1 MASKMTVGAFA
12 PEAAF
17 LPSLAR
23 LWLAEGGGHEG
34 LIILPSRRA
43 VQGLAAAFLQENG
56 GKTLLLPRIV
66 ALGNVDEAGLLLT
79 AGVALPPAMASMRR
93 QALLARLILQKPKE
107 DGAPQRLPAAWALAS
122 EFATLLD
129 EADHAEMDLAATLPH
144 LVPEDFAVHWQ
155 KTLAFLSIVTHAWP
169 QILAA
174 DGVMNPAHRLAQL
187 ITAQAQVWAQTP
199 PEGKVWMVAAEGTP
213 AIAVMAKNVASL
225 PQGRL
230 IVPGFDPHLDDDSWA
245 ALPDS
250 HAQSG
255 TAHLLAAMGVRRA
268 EVALLPAVPSA
279 VPKGRSAMLS
289 RALLPAASLGA
300 WQHPQVLNIDGLSV
314 LETGDEAQNALAIA
328 MILRDALQI
337 PGQSAALVTPDR
349 ALAVRVGA
357 ALKRFGI
364 TADDSAGEPL
374 ATTAPAVFLRLLAR
388 AARENYAPV
397 PLLALLKHPLAAG
410 DLQPQ
415 DFRNDARRLERRVL
429 RGARPPEGL
438 AALRY
443 SLTAEHLAE
452 QDFLT
457 RLELMLAPLALPK
470 TLPPVQALTAL
481 IQAAEALAKTPEQ
494 SGATRLWQGVAGAAL
509 SSVLSESLQALA
521 DMPDIAATDLPEL
534 LDVLIGGQV
543 VRKPRAKDGH
553 PRIAIW
559 GIQEA
564 ALQSVDVMVLGGLVE
579 GVWPAPED
587 PGPWLSRPMRRQAG
601 LPNPELKIGQSA
613 HGFFSLVSA
622 CKQVVLAVPKRR
634 ERAPTVPARW
644 LTRLNAMLAGQKQ
657 ELPAHEAGVWVRQ
670 IDLPAVRV
678 RRPKPRPLPPASK
691 RPKVYS
697 ISDIAT
703 LITDPYAIY
712 ARKVLNLV
720 KLDGLDEESDASQ
733 FGEIVHDGLAKFFA
747 ENAVDAVDAKQ
758 RLCTALEVA
767 MQKTRPRAALAQWW
781 RARLERIAIWLLE
794 AEHERIEAN
803 GAPTQRA
810 LECKGTWHLPDG
822 FVING
827 RADRLERDQDGEI
840 RIIDYKTGAPPSAK
854 AVKAGTAPQLPLE
867 AVMAEQGCFGKDF
880 AVQVKA
886 LLYVQL
892 SGRAAAGN
900 EKPLFWKKPDAL
912 RGVITQAAAQVPAL
926 LQRFADPAV
935 PFLTA
940 PHPDRDNKYDD
951 YAGISRR
958 AEWGG
963 EEDENGTDDDSD

>member
-1 MASKMTVGAFA
+1 MASKITVGAFA

-79 AGVALPPAMASMRR
+79 AGVALPPAMGGMRR

-107 DGAPQRLPAAWALAS
+107 DGAPQRLPAAWALAA

-129 EADHAEMDLAATLPH
+129 EADHAGVDLATALPG
-144 LVPEDFAVHWQ
+144 LVPEDYAVHWQ
-155 KTLAFLSIVTHAWP
+155 KTLAFLNIVTEAWP
-169 QILAA
+169 KILEAE
-174 DGVMNPAHRLAQL
+174 DVLNPAHRLAQL

-213 AIAVMAKNVASL
+213 AIAQMAKIVACL
-225 PQGRL
+225 PHGRL
-230 IVPGFDPHLDDDSWA
+230 IVPGFDPHLDDESWA

-255 TAHLLAAMGVRRA
+255 TAHLLASMGVRRD
-268 EVALLPAVPSA
+268 EVELLDAVPSA
-279 VPKGRSAMLS
+279 VPLGRSAMLS
-289 RALLPAASLGA
+289 RALLPAASLAA
-300 WQHPQVLNIDGLSV
+300 WQHPQALNITGLSV
-314 LETGDEAQNALAIA
+314 LETGDESQSALAIA
-328 MILRDALQI
+328 MILRDALEV

-349 ALAVRVGA
+349 GVAVRVGA

-374 ATTAPAVFLRLLAR
+374 AATPPAVFLRLLAR
-388 AARENYAPV
+388 AAREHYAPV

-415 DFRNDARRLERRVL
+415 DFRNDARRLERQVL

-438 AALRY
+438 VALRY
-443 SLTAEHLAE
+443 SLKAERLAE

-457 RLELMLAPLALPK
+457 RLELMLEPLALPK
-470 TLPPVQALTAL
+470 MVLPGQALTAL

-494 SGATRLWQGVAGAAL
+494 SGATRLWQGVAGGAL
-509 SSVLSESLQALA
+509 ASLLSESLQALA
-521 DMPDIAATDLPEL
+521 DMPEIAATDLPDL
-534 LDVLIGGQV
+534 LDALIGGQV

-579 GVWPAPED
+579 GVWPAPEA
-587 PGPWLSRPMRRQAG
+587 PGPWLSRPMRRQSG

-657 ELPAHEAGVWVRQ
+657 ELPVHQAGAWVGQ
-670 IDLPAVRV
+670 IDLAIARV
-678 RRPKPRPLPPASK
+678 RRPKPWPLPPANK

-697 ISDIAT
+697 ISDVAT

-720 KLDGLDEESDASQ
+720 KLEGLDEESDAIQ

-747 ENAVDAVDAKQ
+747 ESAVEAHDAKQ
-758 RLCTALEVA
+758 RLCAALEVA
-767 MQKTRPRAALAQWW
+767 MQKTRPRPALAQWW
-781 RARLERIAIWLLE
+781 SARLERIADWVLE
-794 AEHERIEAN
+794 VECARIAAN
-803 GAPTQRA
+803 GAPQQRA
-810 LECKGTWHLPDG
+810 LECKGVWHLPDG

-827 RADRLERDQDGEI
+827 RADRLERDEDGEV
-840 RIIDYKTGAPPSAK
+840 RVIDYKTGSPPSER
-854 AVKAGTAPQLPLE
+854 AVRAGTAPQLPLE
-867 AVMAEQGCFGKDF
+867 AVMAEQGCFGEAFEAK
-880 AVQVKA
+880 VKE
-886 LLYVQL
+886 LLYVRL
-892 SGRAAAGN
+892 SGRAKSGQ
-900 EKPLFWKKPDAL
+900 EKPLFTKKPDDL
-912 RGVITQAAAQVPAL
+912 RDVIEQAATQVPL
-926 LQRFADPAV
+926 LLKRFADPTV

-940 PHPDRDNKYDD
+940 PHPNRDNKYDD
-951 YAGISRR
+951 YAGVSRR
-958 AEWGG
+958 AEWEG
-963 EEDENGTDDDSD
+963 EEDENGADDDSD